1 MAYGVLQGNEK
12 YLVHKRR
19 GEGPTLAVTWFNMED
34 LVKNMEGTNYKNLF
48 LYSYFLLVNY
58 NISKMFKF
66 LICDIIMMMLE

>member
-34 LVKNMEGTNYKNLF
+34 LVKNMEGTNYKTF
-48 LYSYFLLVNY
+48 FYIVIFY
-58 NISKMFKF
+58 
-66 LICDIIMMMLE
+66 